1 MEALLACLGG
11 EATEPA
17 RRCVAALLRGHVET
31 ALAVLAGVPPS
42 AVASVLL
49 AQWGLVHLVGGCLLV
64 RGAGDVGK
72 ALAAHR
78 TPLARRIAA
87 WQGAVLACAALH
99 AFAAAALSAFER
111 PEAALA
117 AAPALWVDVLTAFL
131 VAPATAGRL
140 ARSLLLAGGCG
151 VAGAAGGAVVETAAR
166 AAAAVA
172 ALAALVAYA
181 RGGAPPDERAYL
193 PDEREDLPDA
203 PRAAAVERVDAATP
217 PAPPAPPVDDDD
229 DDELAYSPP
238 SSPAR
243 LPPPSDDASDDE
255 LAYAPAA
262 KEETVEAEAA
272 ATDEAPEEATPEEAT
287 PEEAAPEEATPEEAT
302 PEEAPVEVPEEAPV
316 ADEDAAAAD
325 EAVAAAADD
334 EVPAEEAGGA
344 GEVAVTTDDAEAGDV
359 GADEEPAEDAAA
371 SEEPAA
377 PGDNAPTADAGSD
390 RGFERGSSLD
400 DARSATPPGRVRDR
414 ASRWGGQVRSAAAPR
429 GAAAPPPP
437 SPPPVAASLS
447 PRVPS
452 SPAPP
457 PRLRVIGAGA
467 LLRAGVDMKSQ
478 KVVELKPGA
487 VVVPLEAGTSA
498 SGVPRTR
505 VRCVDGGFEGWL
517 SNKTVE
523 ESPPHATP
531 VHDATPRPLAR
542 GPRKSSG
549 GRSSPASSVASSQG
563 RASPL
568 DFDAAPRARPFRRY
582 GSPVD
587 LVPEGADAAAA
598 LARPCVGAEPVPEPL
613 ARGKDAS
620 PVDFGVAVVAPVASR
635 DASAPPPSWPETV
648 GCGFDGVARSLR

>member
-31 ALAVLAGVPPS
+31 TLAALPGVPPS

-72 ALAAHR
+72 ALAAHK

-87 WQGAVLACAALH
+87 WQGAVLAGAAMH
-99 AFAAAALSAFER
+99 AFAAAALSALER
-111 PEAALA
+111 PAAALA

-140 ARSLLLAGGCG
+140 ARSLLLAGGCS

-166 AAAAVA
+166 AAGAVA

-203 PRAAAVERVDAATP
+203 PRAAAVERVDAA
-217 PAPPAPPVDDDD
+217 APPAPPVDDDD

-272 ATDEAPEEATPEEAT
+272 ATAEAPEEAAEAAPEEAAA
-287 PEEAAPEEATPEEAT
+287 EEAAPEEATPEEAT
-302 PEEAPVEVPEEAPV
+302 AAAPEEALV

-325 EAVAAAADD
+325 EAPADEAAAAAADD

-344 GEVAVTTDDAEAGDV
+344 GEVAVTTDDTEAGDT

-377 PGDNAPTADAGSD
+377 PGEAAPTADAGSD

-505 VRCVDGGFEGWL
+505 VRCVDGGAEGWL

-613 ARGKDAS
+613 ARGKDS
-620 PVDFGVAVVAPVASR
+620 PVDFGVALVAPVASR
-635 DASAPPPSWPETV
+635 DASAPPPPWPETV